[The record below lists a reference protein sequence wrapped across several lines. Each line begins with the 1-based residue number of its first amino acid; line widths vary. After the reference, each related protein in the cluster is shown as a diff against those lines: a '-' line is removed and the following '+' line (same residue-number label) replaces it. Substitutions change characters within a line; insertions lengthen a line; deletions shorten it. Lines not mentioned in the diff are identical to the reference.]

1 MERNFQ
7 QSSIWYNFFQGL
19 HNRLQNE
26 KSRLA
31 TAIQACEAASASIS
45 RPSSPLDESPDSN
58 NKRENEAKQKLEDL
72 IDQVSFGSLFVCLF
86 GRLFASFNTEN
97 FRQS

>member
-1 MERNFQ
+1 MKPFNFQ
-7 QSSIWYNFFQGL
+7 GI

-45 RPSSPLDESPDSN
+45 RPSSPLDDN
-58 NKRENEAKQKLEDL
+58 TDQKRENEAKQKLEDL
-72 IDQVSFGSLFVCLF
+72 IDQVKVFYLFDCLMSALLLIVCF
-86 GRLFASFNTEN
+86 KF
-97 FRQS
+97 